1 LSNGLIFFLFLLS
14 APGDAAGC
22 LEYLRSVFRID
33 EVPDDVAMLA
43 MARN

>member
-1 LSNGLIFFLFLLS
+1 VFFS
-14 APGDAAGC
+14 AAPGDAAGC